1 MSQYHQ
7 LNVNEREEISLGI
20 AQGRSQYDIA
30 ISLSRSPSTICH
42 EINRNTKYGQQYRA
56 IQAQHRTDR
65 VAHTARKKRKMDINI
80 PLKHYVLEHLDQL
93 WSPEQ
98 IAKRLKILYPMDM
111 AMQISPESIYSYL
124 YVKAA
129 RGITQRTSQ
138 MFTAQAHK
146 PPSTRRQVPSELR
159 LYTRLYKH

>member
-1 MSQYHQ
+1 MPRYHR
-7 LNVNEREEISLGI
+7 LNVNEREEIAIGI
-20 AQGRSQYDIA
+20 AQGRSQHDIA
-30 ISLSRSPSTICH
+30 ASLGRSPSTIYH
-42 EINRNTKYGQQYRA
+42 EINRNTRYGQQYRA
-56 IQAQHRTDR
+56 IQALRRTNR
-65 VAHTARKKRKMDINI
+65 LTHTARKKRKMDINE
-80 PLKHYVLEHLDQL
+80 PLKQYILKQLGQL